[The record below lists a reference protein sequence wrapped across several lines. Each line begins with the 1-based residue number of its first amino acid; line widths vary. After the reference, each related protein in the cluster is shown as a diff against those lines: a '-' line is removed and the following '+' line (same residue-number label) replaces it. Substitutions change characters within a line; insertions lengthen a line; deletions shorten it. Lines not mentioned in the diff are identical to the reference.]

1 MAVSILFRN
10 YWVLLIQGI
19 FMVGLSV
26 VIFKN
31 PEAVLAAIALWL
43 GATVLVTGLVGFISW
58 FNNTD
63 EERSISIMLGSCA
76 MIIMGIL
83 MITKMFVTI
92 KAITVL
98 FGLLTAIVGWI
109 VLSGSWN
116 SRKQWSLWWIIALLG
131 AFTLLAGIK
140 SIMDVY
146 VGAESISNLV
156 GIAVLLS
163 GIGLICFAFL
173 KKKIGKTIKDR
184 IQKD

>member
-10 YWVLLIQGI
+10 WWVLLIQGI
-19 FMVGLSV
+19 LLIGLSV
-26 VIFKN
+26 VIFNN
-31 PEAVLAAIALWL
+31 PDAILAAMALWL

-58 FNNTD
+58 FTNTD
-63 EERSISIMLGSCA
+63 EERSISILLGSCV
-76 MIIMGIL
+76 MIIIGLL
-83 MITKMFVTI
+83 MISKLLVTI

-116 SRKQWSLWWIIALLG
+116 GRKQWSLWWVVALLG
-131 AFTLLAGIK
+131 TFTLLAGIK
-140 SIMDVY
+140 SIMDLY
-146 VGAESISNLV
+146 AGAESISNLI
-156 GIAVLLS
+156 GFAVLLS

-173 KKKIGKTIKDR
+173 KKRIADTIKNK